1 MSKVGII
8 ECEKLESAQ
17 YLMKNNTNLREVQG
31 DFLILRDGTG
41 MFYNCTALTSFI
53 GKIDGFANVLK
64 PLQNGQYMFYN
75 CNNLKTVKWINVHDG
90 VQNNHGFSGL
100 ENSEHMFA
108 HSGLETFD
116 FFLPRLTDATE
127 MFYNCT
133 ALTSANMFDM
143 SIYEN
148 NILTNGTRM
157 FYNCTSL
164 KNINNMYIQDQGGN
178 CLSFDYLTEGQEMF
192 SMTDIEL
199 CYMQLPSLINGRCMF
214 NLCNNLS
221 VFATGNLN
229 GLASLEIGDDMFR
242 GCVLDNNSVIR
253 IAQCLQNTTIT
264 TDGNITIGADATYKN
279 DVNISTIL
287 NLNEDKTS
295 GSVQNNAGG
304 TWNVIMEWNT
314 K

>member
-31 DFLILRDGTG
+31 DFQLLRDGTG

-53 GKIDGFANVLK
+53 GKADELAASGS
-64 PLQNGQYMFYN
+64 LQNGQYMFYN
-75 CNNLKTVKWINVHDG
+75 CTNLKTLRWVNVNG
-90 VQNNHGFSGL
+90 GMENKYGFSGL
-100 ENSEHMFA
+100 TNSEHMFA

-116 FFLPRLTDATE
+116 FFLPKLTDATD

-133 ALTSANMFDM
+133 ALTNANMFD
-143 SIYEN
+143 SADYES
-148 NILTNGTRM
+148 NILINGTRM

-164 KNINNMYIQDQGGN
+164 KNVNNMYIQDQGGN
-178 CLSFDYLTEGQEMF
+178 CLMFKDLKEGQDMF

-199 CYMQLPSLINGRCMF
+199 CYMDLPSLINGRAMF
-214 NLCNNLS
+214 AGCKKLS
-221 VFATGNLN
+221 TFATPNVQGMNN
-229 GLASLEIGDDMFR
+229 LEIGERMFIS
-242 GCVLDNNSVIR
+242 CVLDKPSVIR
-253 IAQCLQNTTIT
+253 IAQCLQNTKIT
-264 TDGNITIGADATYKN
+264 TSADITIGADIANK
-279 DVNISTIL
+279 DDADIAIAL

-304 TWNVIMEWNT
+304 TWNVTMEWNT